1 MTKGFDVQG
10 LRSNAKSIL
19 MRDRRRDY
27 KLAGNCI
34 DNRIACESCF
44 TLTAVGAVPDR
55 TVVDTEPSAALMLVV
70 VDNVM
75 PPDAVFNENVTA

>member
-34 DNRIACESCF
+34 DNRIAYASCF
-44 TLTAVGAVPDR
+44 TLTAVGAVPVLAGLKKR
-55 TVVDTEPSAALMLVV
+55 VILMVGRVLITW
-70 VDNVM
+70 M
-75 PPDAVFNENVTA
+75 RGGLSTSRLG